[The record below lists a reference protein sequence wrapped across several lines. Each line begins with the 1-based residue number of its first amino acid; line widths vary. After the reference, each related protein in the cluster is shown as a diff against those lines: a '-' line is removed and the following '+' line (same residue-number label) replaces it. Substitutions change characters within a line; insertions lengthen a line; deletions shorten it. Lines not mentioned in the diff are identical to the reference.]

1 MILGHPPQEVASGHT
16 ILTKGAPLDGIYILE
31 SGIITV
37 HDSEVRKL
45 AVACVAIACA

>member
-1 MILGHPPQEVASGHT
+1 MIWGHLPQEVPSGHT

-37 HDSEVRKL
+37 HDAEVRKP
-45 AVACVAIACA
+45 AGACVAMTCA